1 MVRRGVVLVDAI
13 AGAVLLGGTL
23 AVVIGI
29 AGRSL
34 TLQARGEEA
43 QIAAMLLDEQ
53 LNMVLMHGPEAYQQ
67 SQPMQGACPPPY
79 ERYRYE
85 IEIDGGVGLDPFFVS
100 ATVRWMNGRTERSE
114 TVETLMAR
122 RLGEEPDPERRPE
135 EPIQRY

>member
-13 AGAVLLGGTL
+13 AGAVLLGSAL

-53 LNMVLMHGPEAYQQ
+53 LQTVLMYGPEEYQR
-67 SQPMQGACPPPY
+67 SQPMQGACAPPY

-85 IEIDGGVGLDPFFVS
+85 IEIEGGGGLDPFFVS

-114 TVETLMAR
+114 RVETLMAR